1 MRMPAMKTVIPCKIS
16 FSKTKKVW
24 YVESPGFYEGYMT
37 YGKTFDEAKAM
48 AAEAVSGLLESYL
61 EHGDKFTIP
70 KSDTSCDWYDIEIE
84 PGLAFAL
91 WLRNARISHN
101 MTLAEVAEKM
111 GVKYQVYQKLENPR
125 TANPT
130 LKTLKKLEKIFGE
143 ELVAV

>member
-1 MRMPAMKTVIPCKIS
+1 MKTVIPCKIVY
-16 FSKTKKVW
+16 SKSDKCW
-24 YVESPGFYEGYMT
+24 YVESPGFYEGYLT
-37 YGKTFDEAKAM
+37 YGNTLEAAKNS

-70 KSDTSCDWYDIEIE
+70 KAKSSPDWYGIEIE

-91 WLRNARISHN
+91 WLRNARLSHN
-101 MTLAEVAEKM
+101 MTLADVAEKM

-130 LKTLKKLEKIFGE
+130 LKTLKKLEAIFDQD
-143 ELVAV
+143 LVAI

>member
-1 MRMPAMKTVIPCKIS
+1 MKTMVPCKIT
-16 FSKTKKVW
+16 FSKSDNCW
-24 YVESPGFYEGYMT
+24 YVESPGFYDGIMT
-37 YGKTFDEAKAM
+37 YGNTLEHAKAM

-70 KSDTSCDWYDIEIE
+70 RAGASSNWYNIEIA

-101 MTLAEVAEKM
+101 MTLAEVADKM

-130 LKTLKKLEKIFGE
+130 LKTLKKLEQIFNE
-143 ELVAV
+143 ELVVV

>member
-1 MRMPAMKTVIPCKIS
+1 MKTVIPCKI
-16 FSKTKKVW
+16 FYSKADKCW
-24 YVESPGFYEGYMT
+24 YVECPGFYEGYMT
-37 YGKTFDEAKAM
+37 YGNTLENAKIM

-70 KSDTSCDWYDIEIE
+70 KGKSSPDWYDIEIE

-130 LKTLKKLEKIFGE
+130 LKTLKKLEIIFGQ

>member
-1 MRMPAMKTVIPCKIS
+1 MKTVIPCKIS
-16 FSKTKKVW
+16 YSKTDKCW
-24 YVESPGFYEGYMT
+24 YVESPGVYDGYMT
-37 YGKTFDEAKAM
+37 YGSTLEEAKSM
-48 AAEAVSGLLESYL
+48 AVEAVSGLLESYL

-70 KSDTSCDWYDIEIE
+70 KRKTSSDWHDIEIE

-130 LKTLKKLEKIFGE
+130 LKTLKKLEKIFGQ

>member
-1 MRMPAMKTVIPCKIS
+1 MKTVVPCKIS
-16 FSKTKKVW
+16 YSKTDKCW
-24 YVESPGFYEGYMT
+24 YVESPEFYEGYIT
-37 YGKTFDEAKAM
+37 YGNSLEEAKSM
-48 AAEAVSGLLESYL
+48 AVEAVSGVLESYL

-70 KSDTSCDWYDIEIE
+70 KRKTSPGWHGIEIE
-84 PGLAFAL
+84 SGLAFAL

-101 MTLAEVAEKM
+101 MTLAEAAEKM

-130 LKTLKKLEKIFGE
+130 LKTLKKLETIFGQ

>member
-1 MRMPAMKTVIPCKIS
+1 MKTVIPCKIS
-16 FSKTKKVW
+16 YSKTDSCW

-37 YGKTFDEAKAM
+37 YGKTLEEAKSM
-48 AAEAVSGLLESYL
+48 AVEAVSGLLESYL
-61 EHGDKFTIP
+61 EHGDKFKIP
-70 KSDTSCDWYDIEIE
+70 KVKSSPDWYNVEIK

-91 WLRNARISHN
+91 WLRNARLSHN

-130 LKTLKKLEKIFGE
+130 LKTLKKLETIFDQ
-143 ELVAV
+143 ELVVV

>member
-1 MRMPAMKTVIPCKIS
+1 MKTVIPCKIKY
-16 FSKTKKVW
+16 SKSDKCW
-24 YVESPGFYEGYMT
+24 YVESPGFYEGYLT
-37 YGKTFDEAKAM
+37 YGKTLEDAKVM

-61 EHGDKFTIP
+61 EHGDKFTVP
-70 KSDTSCDWYDIEIE
+70 KTKSSSGWYGIEIN

-91 WLRNARISHN
+91 WLRSTRISHN
-101 MTLAEVAEKM
+101 MTLSDVAEKM

-130 LKTLKKLEKIFGE
+130 LKTLKKLEAIFGQ

>member
-1 MRMPAMKTVIPCKIS
+1 
-16 FSKTKKVW
+16 
-24 YVESPGFYEGYMT
+24 VESPGFYEGIIT
-37 YGKTFDEAKAM
+37 YGNSLDDAKVM
-48 AAEAVSGLLESYL
+48 AAEAISGLLESYL
-61 EHGDKFTIP
+61 EHEDTFTIP
-70 KSDTSCDWYDIEIE
+70 KGRVLSGWYDIEID

-91 WLRNARISHN
+91 WLRKTRLSHN

-130 LKTLKKLEKIFGE
+130 LKTLKKLETIFGQ

>member
-1 MRMPAMKTVIPCKIS
+1 MKTVIPCRIKYS
-16 FSKTKKVW
+16 SSDKCW
-24 YVESPGFYEGYMT
+24 YVESPGFYKGYLT
-37 YGKTFDEAKAM
+37 YGKTLEKAKAM

-70 KSDTSCDWYDIEIE
+70 KLKDAPDWYGIEIE

-130 LKTLKKLEKIFGE
+130 LKTLKKLEAIFGQ
-143 ELVAV
+143 ELLAV

>member
-1 MRMPAMKTVIPCKIS
+1 
-16 FSKTKKVW
+16 
-24 YVESPGFYEGYMT
+24 MT
-37 YGKTFDEAKAM
+37 YGSTLEEAKSM
-48 AAEAVSGLLESYL
+48 ATEAVSGLLESYL
-61 EHGDKFTIP
+61 EHGDTFSMP
-70 KSDTSCDWYDIEIE
+70 KGKSSSGWYNIEIE

-130 LKTLKKLEKIFGE
+130 LKTLKKLETIFGQ

>member
-1 MRMPAMKTVIPCKIS
+1 MKTVIPCKIAY
-16 FSKTKKVW
+16 SKSDKCW
-24 YVESPGFYEGYMT
+24 YVESPGFYDGYIT
-37 YGKTFDEAKAM
+37 YGSSLDEAKAM

-61 EHGDKFTIP
+61 EHGDTFTVP
-70 KSDTSCDWYDIEIE
+70 KAATGRGWHNVEIE

-91 WLRNARISHN
+91 WLRNMRLSNN

-130 LKTLKKLEKIFGE
+130 LKTLKKLETIFGQ
-143 ELVAV
+143 ELVAI